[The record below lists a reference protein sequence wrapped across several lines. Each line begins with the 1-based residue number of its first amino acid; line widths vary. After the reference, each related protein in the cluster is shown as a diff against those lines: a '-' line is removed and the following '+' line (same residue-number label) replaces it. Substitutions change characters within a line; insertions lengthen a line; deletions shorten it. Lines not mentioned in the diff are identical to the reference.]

1 MTAGERDR
9 VKVRELSNPE
19 PPVESPLDPGPGP
32 AGLRRRRMEEG
43 DLAFKW
49 PLGLPFTPF

>member
-19 PPVESPLDPGPGP
+19 PAVVESPLDPGPRP
-32 AGLRRRRMEEG
+32 AGLRRRRIDEG
-43 DLAFKW
+43 DLAFK
-49 PLGLPFTPF
+49 